1 MFNYDDVL
9 DNNYNLDEIVQRII
23 KCEDKGEF
31 MFVMREFNSDVLE
44 KDEFEFNPNKDNNN
58 GNNNSYLKQPSLQS
72 ILKNKNCINIFI
84 LS

>member
-1 MFNYDDVL
+1 MFNCDDVL

-23 KCEDKGEF
+23 KCENKGEF
-31 MFVMREFNSDVLE
+31 MFVMKEFNFDVLQN
-44 KDEFEFNPNKDNNN
+44 DEFEFNPIKDNE

-72 ILKNKNCINIFI
+72 ILKNKNSITIFI